1 MSKLLAASLALSLLA
16 LGRPSPDS
24 PASQRERH
32 LHVDSPLGGIGPED
46 FFNCTKIFLDLG
58 ANRATHVRKLFE
70 PLKYKGAK
78 YLRVFNEFFGRAAYR
93 SKPSRHTGICAF
105 AFEANPRWRDRLRE
119 IELSYSAQGWRVRL
133 FNVAVSGSDPGQLI
147 FFNNN
152 EGSDSDWGF
161 SLYRYSDYRKP
172 GNKTVTVAALD
183 FSKFLQLLKDHAP
196 PGKRLMKLDIE
207 GGEFELLRSLI
218 DKQLFCKNIVD
229 LITLEWH
236 LDSGLNTSLGTS
248 RNIWYRQIYN
258 EVMRGRACHGRPPT
272 VWLFDDEEHLMD
284 GQPLPT

>member
-1 MSKLLAASLALSLLA
+1 M
-16 LGRPSPDS
+16 
-24 PASQRERH
+24 
-32 LHVDSPLGGIGPED
+32 
-46 FFNCTKIFLDLG
+46 
-58 ANRATHVRKLFE
+58 
-70 PLKYKGAK
+70 
-78 YLRVFNEFFGRAAYR
+78 
-93 SKPSRHTGICAF
+93 
-105 AFEANPRWRDRLRE
+105 
-119 IELSYSAQGWRVRL
+119 
-133 FNVAVSGSDPGQLI
+133 AVSGSDPGQLV
-147 FFNNN
+147 FFNNT

-161 SLYRYSDYRKP
+161 SLYRYSNYRKP

-218 DKQLFCKNIVD
+218 DKQLFCKNVVD

-248 RNIWYRQIYN
+248 GNIWYRQIYN
-258 EVMRGRACHGRPPT
+258 EVMRGRACRGKPPK

-284 GQPLPT
+284 GQPLPA